1 MAAGGLGLLDRPA
14 PGGAWVSGIPEYI
27 MEPMQ
32 PEDGQAVIGIYNYFV
47 LHSLAAYPDQKVPKN
62 HFKKFWDMI
71 HGYPA
76 IMVKLKNG
84 EPLGF
89 GFLHPYRPIHTMQ
102 HTAEVTYFIL
112 PEYTGYGIGTKIL
125 TYLESMAPEF
135 GIEILLANIASKN
148 RQSLNFH
155 RKNGFI
161 ECGRF
166 KRIIRKNGLEFD
178 MVWMQKYLKQV

>member
-14 PGGAWVSGIPEYI
+14 SGGACVSGTPEYFLV
-27 MEPMQ
+27 PMH
-32 PEDGQAVIGIYNYFV
+32 PEDGKAVIGIYNYFV
-47 LHSLAAYPDQKVPKN
+47 VHSLAAYPDQKVPED
-62 HFKKFWDMI
+62 HFRKFWEMI
-71 HGYPA
+71 HGFPA
-76 IMVKLKNG
+76 IMVRLGDEK
-84 EPLGF
+84 PIGF

-112 PEYTGYGIGTKIL
+112 PEYTGYGIGTKVL
-125 TYLESMAPEF
+125 AYLESVAPDF
-135 GIEILLANIASKN
+135 GIEILLASIASEN

-178 MVWMQKYLKQV
+178 MVWMQKYLT